1 MPAGSFN
8 KPMCLEIID
17 HGVSRYI
24 IWPILSCTV
33 RNSSALWFGN
43 LKFSSVYYGCLFSRF
58 IPFTILGIVIHVE
71 C

>member
-33 RNSSALWFGN
+33 CNSSAPWFGN
-43 LKFSSVYYGCLFSRF
+43 LNFSLLWLPILAFYSVYHSRHCD
-58 IPFTILGIVIHVE
+58 T